1 MGFWIFMFLMTLWMP
16 LTMIGFGRYFQK
28 KAPKEI
34 NAAFGYRTKSSMKNR
49 DTWTFAHNYF
59 GKLWHICG
67 IILLLPSILVMLFV
81 IGKSED
87 TVGTAGGIL
96 CVIQMIFLVGP
107 IWPTERALKY
117 MFDKNGN
124 RKQEE

>member
-1 MGFWIFMFLMTLWMP
+1 MGFWMFMFLMTLWIP
-16 LTMIGFGRYFQK
+16 LTMIGLGRYFQK

-34 NAAFGYRTKSSMKNR
+34 NAAFGYRTKRSMKNR

-59 GKLWHICG
+59 GKLWYICG
-67 IILLLPSILVMLFV
+67 SILLLPSILVMLFV

-87 TVGTAGGIL
+87 TIGTAGGIL

-107 IWPTERALKY
+107 IWPTERALKN

-124 RKQEE
+124 RKQEG

>member
-16 LTMIGFGRYFQK
+16 LTMIDFGRYFQK

-34 NAAFGYRTKSSMKNR
+34 NAAFGYRTKRSMKNR

-67 IILLLPSILVMLFV
+67 SILLLPSILVMLFV

-87 TVGTAGGIL
+87 AIGTAGGIL

-107 IWPTERALKY
+107 IWPTERALKH
-117 MFDKNGN
+117 MFDKKGN
-124 RKQEE
+124 RKQEG

>member
-16 LTMIGFGRYFQK
+16 LTMIGVGRYFQK

-34 NAAFGYRTKSSMKNR
+34 NAAFGYRTKRSMKNR

-67 IILLLPSILVMLFV
+67 SILLLPSILVMLFV

-87 TVGTAGGIL
+87 AIGTAGGIR

-107 IWPTERALKY
+107 IWPTERALKH

-124 RKQEE
+124 RKQEG

>member
-34 NAAFGYRTKSSMKNR
+34 NTAFGYRTKRSMKNR

-67 IILLLPSILVMLFV
+67 SILLLPSILVMLFV

-87 TVGTAGGIL
+87 AIGTAGGIL

-107 IWPTERALKY
+107 IWPTERALKH
-117 MFDKNGN
+117 MFDKKGN
-124 RKQEE
+124 RKQEG

>member
-1 MGFWIFMFLMTLWMP
+1 
-16 LTMIGFGRYFQK
+16 MIGLGRYFQK

-34 NAAFGYRTKSSMKNR
+34 NAAFGYRTKRSMKNR

-67 IILLLPSILVMLFV
+67 SILLLPSILVMLFV

-87 TVGTAGGIL
+87 AIGTAGGIL

-107 IWPTERALKY
+107 IWPTERALKH
-117 MFDKNGN
+117 MFDKKGN
-124 RKQEE
+124 RKQEG